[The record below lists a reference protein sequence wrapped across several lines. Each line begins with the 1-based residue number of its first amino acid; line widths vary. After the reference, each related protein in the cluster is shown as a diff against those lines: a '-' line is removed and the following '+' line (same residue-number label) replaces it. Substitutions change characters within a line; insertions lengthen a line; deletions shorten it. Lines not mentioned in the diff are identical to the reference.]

1 MYFHI
6 INLKYMK
13 KNLLFILLLLLT
25 FKTEAQN
32 LVLKTV
38 DSILETGNYQTA
50 LAELEKINE
59 PSSEMLEKIASI
71 YQKVGNN
78 SKAIEYYDKAF
89 VIKPTDKI
97 KEQLG
102 KSYQSIG
109 NPDKTIELYNEVL
122 QTNPNNLLLK
132 YNLAKLYMSERKV
145 KKAIELFN
153 ELSNKDSLNPN
164 YPYQL
169 GIAYEKL
176 GKSGFANS
184 ANSFLKAY
192 KIDSL
197 HLKSIYNLAK
207 FYRKLKFKDSTTL
220 FIDKGLKINPKSINF
235 NQLKANDAFLNKEF
249 DTALAY
255 LKKLEDLNFKTMF
268 TYKMYGL
275 IYLNM
280 KNYKKA
286 EEYFKVAQGK
296 DYKDASVVYNLG
308 LVEKEMK
315 NYKKASY
322 YFAMSIFYQKP
333 KLDKNYY
340 QLGLMQLEQ
349 KEVKGALKSFE
360 DGYKNNWKNYQLLF
374 QLAMTSDDYYKD
386 KKIALQYFEKYIDS
400 FSDRDKKSTLYAK
413 QRIKEIKKKLFMD
426 GEKID

>member
-1 MYFHI
+1 
-6 INLKYMK
+6 MK
-13 KNLLFILLLLLT
+13 KNLLFIMILLLT
-25 FKTEAQN
+25 FKTEAQTS
-32 LVLKTV
+32 VLKAT

-59 PSSEMLEKIASI
+59 PSSEILEKIASI

-132 YNLAKLYMSERKV
+132 YNLAKLYMSEKKV

-207 FYRKLKFKDSTTL
+207 FYRKLKFKDSATL

-249 DTALAY
+249 DSALVY

-275 IYLNM
+275 TYLNM

-286 EEYFKVAQGK
+286 EEYFKVAQGE
-296 DYKDASVVYNLG
+296 DYKDASVAYNLG
-308 LVEKEMK
+308 LVEKGMK

-322 YFAMSIFYQKP
+322 YFAMSIYYQKP

-349 KEVKGALKSFE
+349 KEMKIALKSFE
-360 DGYKNNWKNYQLLF
+360 DGYKNNWKNHQLLF

-386 KKIALQYFEKYIDS
+386 KKIALQHFEKYIDS

>member
-1 MYFHI
+1 
-6 INLKYMK
+6 MK
-13 KNLLFILLLLLT
+13 KNLIFILLLLLT
-25 FKTEAQN
+25 FKTEAQISI
-32 LVLKTV
+32 LKV
-38 DSILETGNYQTA
+38 ADSILETGNYQTA
-50 LAELEKINE
+50 LAELEKVKE
-59 PSSEMLEKIASI
+59 PSFEILEKIAGI
-71 YQKVGNN
+71 YQKTGNN

-89 VIKPTDKI
+89 LIKPTDKI

-102 KSYQSIG
+102 KSYQSTG
-109 NPDKTIELYNEVL
+109 NPDKAIQLYNEVL
-122 QTNPNNLLLK
+122 QANPDNLLLK
-132 YNLAKLYMSERKV
+132 YNLAKLYMSEKKV

-153 ELSNKDSLNPN
+153 ELSKKDSLNPN
-164 YPYQL
+164 YQYQL

-249 DTALAY
+249 DTALVY

-268 TYKMYGL
+268 TYKIYGL
-275 IYLNM
+275 TYLNM
-280 KNYKKA
+280 KNFEKA
-286 EEYFKVAQGK
+286 KEYFEIAQK
-296 DYKDASVVYNLG
+296 MNFKDASVVYNLG

-315 NYKKASY
+315 NYKKAAY
-322 YFAMSIFYQKP
+322 YFVMSIYYQKP

-349 KEVKGALKSFE
+349 KEIKVALISFE
-360 DGYKNNWKNYQLLF
+360 EGLKDNWKNYQLLF
-374 QLAMTSDDYYKD
+374 QLALTSDDYYKD

-400 FSDRDKKSTLYAK
+400 FSDRDKGSTLYAK
-413 QRIKEIKKKLFMD
+413 QRIKEIKKKLFMS
-426 GEKID
+426 GEKVD